1 MKTLKPRFAQVSIE
15 RRSMLKKIRAIFVS
29 DTQGGALV
37 EIAVTLPMVLLLMTG
52 IFSFSIAL
60 YQKLQLAEAISN
72 GGRVLAVDRGDTNPC
87 QTTTAAIYAAAPG
100 LAQSNLTISYTLNGV
115 PVGTGVTTCAGTTN
129 MVSGQPAQIVATYP
143 ISVGVYGKSWGS
155 FTLSTQIT
163 EVVQ

>member
-1 MKTLKPRFAQVSIE
+1 MKTSKPRFAQVSNE
-15 RRSMLKKIRAIFVS
+15 RRTMLEKIRAIFVS
-29 DTQGGALV
+29 DTEGGALV

-143 ISVGVYGKSWGS
+143 IGVGVYGKSWGS

>member
-1 MKTLKPRFAQVSIE
+1 MRTCNPGFAQGSIE
-15 RRSMLKKIRAIFVS
+15 RRSMLQKIRAIFVS

-100 LAQSNLTISYTLNGV
+100 LTQSNLTISYTLNGV

-143 ISVGVYGKSWGS
+143 ISVGVYGKNWGS